1 MQGMAQ
7 YTLSGKVTD
16 PTGNALPGATVIL
29 KMSNQATAT
38 DDDGHYQFRGLAEGK
53 YVLNI
58 SYVGYTTANITVELS
73 RSEEIDVT
81 LEEDIQFKDEV
92 IVYAT
97 RANENTPTTYTN
109 FSQEDIQDRNLGQ
122 DMPFVLNFTPSVVTT
137 SDAGAGVGYTGI
149 RIRGS
154 DPTRINVTVNGVPI
168 NDSESH
174 GVFWVNMPDFASSVN
189 NIQVQRGVGTSTN
202 GAAAFGASINL
213 QTNTPSTEAFGQI
226 DNSFGSFDTR
236 KHTVMINSGLIN
248 DRWAFEGRLS
258 QIASEGYIDRASSDL
273 KSYYLSGSYYGDKT
287 VVKGLVF
294 GGKEVTY
301 QSWFGTP
308 EARLNNDLEGM
319 QAVIANNGYTEEQA
333 RNLLNSGRK
342 FNFYLYDNQVDNYNQ
357 DHYQL
362 HLNHQFNDYFN
373 LSGAFHYTY
382 GRGYFEE
389 YRNDD
394 DFSSYGL
401 GEIIYAQETL
411 FSNGTD
417 DTGNYLNSTF
427 GSNFQNQPEITFTPV
442 LVDGDTVRNGGGDI
456 LLNAN
461 AGRTQGDFIRRR
473 WLDNHF
479 YGLTYAANYSK
490 DKLDLTLGGGYSK
503 YDGDHFGEIIW
514 AEYAGDSEI
523 RDNYYFNVGEK
534 SDFNVYLRGNYQ
546 LSRKLNMY
554 GDLQLRTI
562 DYFTQGNDN
571 DLREIDVQDN
581 FTFFNPKVGLTY
593 NPNSTTSL
601 YASFAIGNREPV
613 RNDFIDA
620 PEGRVPEHETLRNL
634 EVGIRKQTSKTFYN
648 VNYYLMDYKNQLVLT
663 GELND
668 VGSNV
673 RTNVAKSYRM
683 GVELEGGI
691 QLSPKLQWVANLTL
705 SQNKIQSF
713 TEVIYDYGPDFDE
726 FNIIETNYE
735 DVDIS
740 FSPNLIGGSQLTFQ
754 PSAAFDI
761 ALLSKYVGQQFL
773 DNTQNDARSI
783 DAYFINDLKLDYRF
797 TVRGL
802 KHLNLSVLVNNIFDV
817 MYESNGYTFGYA
829 GGGAEIR
836 ENYYYP
842 QAGTNFLAALSLRF

>member
-1 MQGMAQ
+1 MKVLCTGILAMLLAVPCMAQ
-7 YTLSGKVTD
+7 FTLSGKVTD
-16 PTGNALPGATVIL
+16 PTGNGLPGATLVL
-29 KMSNQATAT
+29 KMSGQAKAA
-38 DDDGHYQFRGLAEGK
+38 DENGNYRFVGLAEGK
-53 YVLNI
+53 YVLNV
-58 SYVGYTTANITVELS
+58 SYVGYTTENITVELS
-73 RSEEIDVT
+73 GDQVVNVDMI
-81 LEEDIQFKDEV
+81 EDIQLKDEV

-97 RANENTPTTYTN
+97 RANEKTPTTYTN
-109 FSQEDIQDRNLGQ
+109 ISQEEIEDRNMGQ

-154 DPTRINVTVNGVPI
+154 DPTRINVTVNGIPL

-213 QTNTPSTEAFGQI
+213 QTSTPSTEAFGQI
-226 DNSFGSFDTR
+226 DNSYGTFDTR

-248 DRWAFEGRLS
+248 DHWAFEGRLS
-258 QIASEGYIDRASSDL
+258 QIASDGYIDRASSDL
-273 KSYYLSGSYYGDKT
+273 KSYYLSGAYYGDKT
-287 VVKGLVF
+287 IVKGLVF
-294 GGKEVTY
+294 GGGEVTY
-301 QSWFGTP
+301 QSWWGTP
-308 EARLNNDLEGM
+308 EARLNNDVEGM
-319 QAVIANNGYTEEQA
+319 EAVIANNGYTEEQA
-333 RNLLNSGRK
+333 DNLLNSGRT
-342 FNFYLYDNQVDNYNQ
+342 FNYYLYDNQVDNYNQ

-362 HLNHQFNDYFN
+362 HLSHQFSDYFN

-389 YRNDD
+389 YRDD
-394 DFSSYGL
+394 DDLSDYGL
-401 GEIIYAQETL
+401 PPVVAGSDTIG
-411 FSNGTD
+411 STD
-417 DTGNYLNSTF
+417 L
-427 GSNFQNQPEITFTPV
+427 
-442 LVDGDTVRNGGGDI
+442 
-456 LLNAN
+456 
-461 AGRTQGDFIRRR
+461 IRRR

-479 YGLTYAANYSK
+479 AGFTYSANYSK
-490 DKLDLTLGGGYSK
+490 DKLDLTLGGGYNK

-514 AEYAGDSEI
+514 ARFAGDTEI

-534 SDFNVYLRGNYQ
+534 SDFNIYLRGNYQ
-546 LSRKLNMY
+546 LSPKLNVY

-581 FTFFNPKVGLTY
+581 FTFFNPKFGLTY
-593 NPNSTTSL
+593 APNASTSL

-613 RNDFIDA
+613 RGDFIDA
-620 PEGRVPEHETLRNL
+620 PEGRIPEHETLRNL
-634 EVGIRKQTSKTFYN
+634 EIGIRKQSGKAFYN
-648 VNYYLMDYKNQLVLT
+648 INYYLMDYKNQLVLT

-668 VGSNV
+668 VGSNI

-683 GVELEGGI
+683 GVEFEGGI
-691 QLSPKLQWVANLTL
+691 QLSSKLQWVANMTL

-713 TEVIYDYGPDFDE
+713 TDVLYDYGPAFDE
-726 FNIIETNYE
+726 FNVVETEYE

-740 FSPNLIGGSQLTFQ
+740 FSPAVIGGSQLTFQ
-754 PSAAFDI
+754 PTEAFDI
-761 ALLSKYVGQQFL
+761 SLLSKYVGQQYL
-773 DNTQNDARSI
+773 DNTQSDARSI

-797 TVRGL
+797 AVKGL
-802 KHLNLSVLVNNIFDV
+802 KHLNLSLLVNNIFDV

-842 QAGTNFLAALSLRF
+842 QAGTNFLAALSVRF

>member
-1 MQGMAQ
+1 MKSLLSGMLLMLIVMPGMAQ
-7 YTLSGKVTD
+7 YSLSGKVTD
-16 PTGNALPGATVIL
+16 PTGNGLPGATIIL
-29 KMSNQATAT
+29 KLSGQATAT
-38 DDDGHYQFRGLAEGK
+38 DDNGNYQFQGLAEGK
-53 YVLNI
+53 YVLNV
-58 SYVGYTTANITVELS
+58 SYVGYATANMTVEVNRNEVL
-73 RSEEIDVT
+73 DVSM
-81 LEEDIQFKDEV
+81 EEDIQLKDEV

-97 RANENTPTTYTN
+97 RANEKTPTTYTN
-109 FSQEDIQDRNLGQ
+109 ISQEEIIDRNLGQ

-154 DPTRINVTVNGVPI
+154 DPTRINVTVNGIPL

-202 GAAAFGASINL
+202 GAAAFGATINL

-273 KSYYLSGSYYGDKT
+273 KSYYLSGAYYGDKT
-287 VVKGLVF
+287 IIKGLVF

-301 QSWFGTP
+301 QSWNGTP
-308 EARLNNDLEGM
+308 EARLNNDVAGM
-319 QAVIANNGYTEEQA
+319 EAVIANNGYSDEQA
-333 RNLLNSGRK
+333 ANLLNSGRT

-362 HLNHQFNDYFN
+362 HLNHQFSDYFN
-373 LSGAFHYTY
+373 INGAFHYTY

-389 YRNDD
+389 YRDD
-394 DFSSYGL
+394 DDLSDYGL
-401 GEIIYAQETL
+401 
-411 FSNGTD
+411 
-417 DTGNYLNSTF
+417 
-427 GSNFQNQPEITFTPV
+427 PPV
-442 LVDGDTVRNGGGDI
+442 IAGGDTITSTD
-456 LLNAN
+456 L
-461 AGRTQGDFIRRR
+461 IRRR

-479 YGLTYAANYSK
+479 YGLTYSANYSK
-490 DKLDLTLGGGYSK
+490 DKLDLTLGGGYNK

-514 AEYAGDSEI
+514 ARFAGDTEI
-523 RDNYYFNVGEK
+523 RDNYYFNIGEK
-534 SDFNVYLRGNYQ
+534 TDFNVYLRGNYQ
-546 LSRKLNMY
+546 VSPKVNVY

-562 DYFTQGNDN
+562 DYSTMGNDN
-571 DLREIDVQDN
+571 DLRVIDVQDN
-581 FTFFNPKVGLTY
+581 FTFFNPKFGLTY
-593 NPNSTTSL
+593 NPSSSTSL
-601 YASFAIGNREPV
+601 YASFSVGNREPV
-613 RNDFIDA
+613 RGDFIDA
-620 PEGRVPEHETLRNL
+620 PAGEVPEHETLRNL
-634 EVGIRKQTSKTFYN
+634 EVGIRKQSGKTFYN
-648 VNYYLMDYKNQLVLT
+648 INYYLMDYKNQLVLT
-663 GELND
+663 GEVND
-668 VGSNV
+668 VGANI

-683 GVELEGGI
+683 GVEFEGGI

-713 TEVIYDYGPDFDE
+713 TELIYDYGPNFDE
-726 FNIIETNYE
+726 FNEIRRDYE

-740 FSPNLIGGSQLTFQ
+740 FSPNVIGGSQLTFQ
-754 PSAAFDI
+754 PSVSFDI

-773 DNTQNDARSI
+773 DNTQDDARSI

-797 TVRGL
+797 TVKGL
-802 KHLNLSVLVNNIFDV
+802 KHLNLSLLVNNIFDV

-829 GGGAEIR
+829 GGGSEIR

-842 QAGTNFLAALSLRF
+842 QAGTNFLAALSVRF